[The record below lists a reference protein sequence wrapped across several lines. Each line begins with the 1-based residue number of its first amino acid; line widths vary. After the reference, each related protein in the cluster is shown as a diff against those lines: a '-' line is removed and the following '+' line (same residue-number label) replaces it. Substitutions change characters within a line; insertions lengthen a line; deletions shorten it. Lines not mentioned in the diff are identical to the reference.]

1 MVTMILGF
9 IAIGGQACGASLA
22 PGMMP
27 PGTMVP
33 MQVGMIPGSLATI
46 DGGGLIMAVGIAG
59 VGTILTGAVLMF
71 IMLEAI
77 HAA

>member
-1 MVTMILGF
+1 MILGF
-9 IAIGGQACGASLA
+9 IAIGSQVCGTFLA
-22 PGMMP
+22 HGMMT

-33 MQVGMIPGSLATI
+33 MLVGMIPGSLVTVG
-46 DGGGLIMAVGIAG
+46 GGGLIMAVGIAG